1 MRILLGVTGCIA
13 AYKACEI
20 LRELQRADA
29 DVRVVMTEAATRFVG
44 APTFAALSGHP
55 VGLSLFD
62 NATDPIP
69 HIRLAEECD
78 AFLIAPCT
86 ANVVA
91 KLAGGIADD
100 LLTSTALAC
109 TAPLMVAPAMNVH
122 MYENAATQS
131 NLATLRARGVQV
143 LDPQSGRLAC
153 GEVGAGKLPEP
164 SAIARAVL
172 ELAEPLAARAL
183 VGRHVLITSGP
194 TVEPIDPVRF
204 ISNRSSG
211 KMGAAL
217 AQAALDAGAR
227 VTVVSGPVSLLYPDG
242 ATVVSVETAR
252 EMLEQARRA
261 ASDAD
266 IIVGAAAVA
275 DHRPAVSA
283 PQKLKK
289 GTDDAEL
296 TAIPLVANP
305 DVLRTLATDRRPGQ
319 IVVGFAAETDQ
330 VLAHAEMKL
339 RYKHADMIVANE
351 VGNGKAFGTDDDKAA
366 FVTSAGIEELPLMP
380 KAQLAQR
387 IITKASDLLSE
398 TS

>member
-242 ATVVSVETAR
+242 ATVVSVESAR
-252 EMLEQARRA
+252 EMLGQARRA
-261 ASDAD
+261 ASDAV

>member
-131 NLATLRARGVQV
+131 NLATLRARACRCSIRKADASHAERWAPVSCPSLLRSRARFWNWPNRWQRALLSDV
-143 LDPQSGRLAC
+143 MCSSPPVPLLSLSIRCASFRIVRAARWALRSRKRRLTQ
-153 GEVGAGKLPEP
+153 
-164 SAIARAVL
+164 ARA
-172 ELAEPLAARAL
+172 
-183 VGRHVLITSGP
+183 
-194 TVEPIDPVRF
+194 
-204 ISNRSSG
+204 
-211 KMGAAL
+211 
-217 AQAALDAGAR
+217 
-227 VTVVSGPVSLLYPDG
+227 
-242 ATVVSVETAR
+242 
-252 EMLEQARRA
+252 
-261 ASDAD
+261 
-266 IIVGAAAVA
+266 
-275 DHRPAVSA
+275 
-283 PQKLKK
+283 
-289 GTDDAEL
+289 
-296 TAIPLVANP
+296 
-305 DVLRTLATDRRPGQ
+305 
-319 IVVGFAAETDQ
+319 
-330 VLAHAEMKL
+330 
-339 RYKHADMIVANE
+339 
-351 VGNGKAFGTDDDKAA
+351 
-366 FVTSAGIEELPLMP
+366 
-380 KAQLAQR
+380 
-387 IITKASDLLSE
+387 
-398 TS
+398 